1 VIRTLSLIIAMLW
14 LPLLASAIERNATE
28 RDKLPIQIKSDQ
40 LTADNA
46 RRSATFSG
54 NVTARQGDLLI
65 YADKLVVFYGENN
78 GGVTRAEVTGN
89 VRIVQGDRQGR
100 AEHGVYDSAAG
111 TIVLDG
117 KPQVFQGDD
126 VITGTVITYFLEEQ
140 KSVVTGTPGNRVQA
154 EIHPRGKDKDGRSK
168 P

>member
-1 VIRTLSLIIAMLW
+1 MSRVLSLVIAVLC
-14 LPLLASAIERNATE
+14 LTALAVGAERPVGG
-28 RDKLPIQIKSDQ
+28 RDQQPIQIKSDQ
-40 LTADNA
+40 LLADNA
-46 RRSATFSG
+46 KRSATFSG
-54 NVTARQGDLLI
+54 NVIARQGDLLI

-100 AEHGVYDSAAG
+100 ADHGIYDSAAG

-117 KPQVFQGDD
+117 KPQVFQGNDI
-126 VITGTVITYFLEEQ
+126 ITGTVITYFLEEQ
-140 KSVVTGTPGNRVQA
+140 KSVVTGGPGNRVEA
-154 EIHPRGKDKDGRSK
+154 VIHPREKDKDGRPK